1 MEIIIEDKIRECNK
15 NITETSIKS
24 YIANLK
30 KLTELLKIT
39 DLNIFYKDYE
49 TIINFIKKEYASSD
63 NSQRNKLTAANAM
76 VKCLFTD
83 NNKKEIEKVI
93 DIYKNE
99 LSILKI
105 KIDER
110 LATHKKS
117 KHEEETWIDK
127 KDEKLIKNLLLEK
140 VPDEIN
146 TYIDLSKLRDYVLFI
161 FYQNLSTRTELAD
174 SKIFYDDEVDIDN
187 LIKDNNLNY
196 IILKKKEKKVVY
208 ILNNYKTIKKY
219 GHVILDVKGNMY
231 SLLARYKD
239 NLDKLHDD
247 NYFIL
252 GNSGKKVSRT
262 SLSLIYTNLGHVIGR
277 RLSIR
282 TARHIKVTNNVNI
295 KKVNDLATE
304 MRHDPTTALS
314 IYAKHR

>member
-1 MEIIIEDKIRECNK
+1 MDIIIEKKIRECNK
-15 NITETSIKS
+15 DIKEISLKS

-39 DLNIFYKDYE
+39 DLNIFYKDYD

-127 KDEKLIKNLLLEK
+127 KDEKLIKKLLLEK

-146 TYIDLSKLRDYVLFI
+146 TYIDLSKLRDYVLFV
-161 FYQNLSTRTELAD
+161 FYQLLPSRNDIAFA
-174 SKIFYDDEVDIDN
+174 KFY
-187 LIKDNNLNY
+187 Y
-196 IILKKKEKKVVY
+196 
-208 ILNNYKTIKKY
+208 
-219 GHVILDVKGNMY
+219 
-231 SLLARYKD
+231 
-239 NLDKLHDD
+239 
-247 NYFIL
+247 
-252 GNSGKKVSRT
+252 
-262 SLSLIYTNLGHVIGR
+262 
-277 RLSIR
+277 
-282 TARHIKVTNNVNI
+282 
-295 KKVNDLATE
+295 NDGF
-304 MRHDPTTALS
+304 
-314 IYAKHR
+314 

>member
-15 NITETSIKS
+15 NITETSIRS

-127 KDEKLIKNLLLEK
+127 KDEKLIKKLLLEK

-146 TYIDLSKLRDYVLFI
+146 TYSDLSKLRDYVLFI

-174 SKIFYDDEVDIDN
+174 SKIFYDNEVDIDN
-187 LIKDNNLNY
+187 LTKDNNLNY

-231 SLLARYKD
+231 SLLARYKE
-239 NLDKLHDD
+239 NLNKFNDD

-262 SLSLIYTNLGHVIGR
+262 SLSLIYTSLGNVIGR

-304 MRHDPTTALS
+304 MKHDPTTALS

>member
-1 MEIIIEDKIRECNK
+1 MDIIIENKIRKCNTE
-15 NITETSIKS
+15 ITEISITS
-24 YIANLK
+24 YIANIK

-39 DLNIFYKDYE
+39 DLNVFYTNYE
-49 TIINFIKKEYASSD
+49 MIINFIKKEYASSD

-83 NNKKEIEKVI
+83 NNKQEIENVI
-93 DIYKNE
+93 NIYKNE

-127 KDEKLIKNLLLEK
+127 KDEKQIKKLLLEK

-146 TYIDLSKLRDYVLFI
+146 TFTDLASLRDYVLFI

-174 SKIFYDDEVDIDN
+174 SKIYYDNEIDIDK
-187 LIKDNNLNY
+187 LTKDTYLNY

-219 GHVILDVKGNMY
+219 GHVTIDVKGNMY
-231 SLLARYKD
+231 ALLSRYKESLNKFTD
-239 NLDKLHDD
+239 N

-262 SLSLIYTNLGHVIGR
+262 TLSKIYTSLGNVIGR

-304 MRHDPTTALS
+304 MKHDPTTALS
-314 IYAKHR
+314 IYAKNR